1 MVVSISIYLIRHG
14 IAQHNVVIS
23 GQDRRD
29 WFDPDLTTSGRSS
42 MRKRAVFMRELLS
55 KGQTC
60 QQTHDSGTTETARS
74 GSATKTDSIRSVCGS
89 STGSIKKNITIVSS
103 PLFRCLETSMM
114 LHSEISSCVPE
125 FVTLRQLYCHELLR
139 EAYGVSLSDCRRK
152 KSELK
157 LLFPSFQ
164 FDIEMTEEDELWTP
178 MDRETVAS
186 IIGRIR
192 KFFHHIASTYTTEIS
207 PLDPKEN
214 ETEAVVI
221 LVTHGVWME
230 CCLNHYAPHLMQ
242 GGKRVYNGDVY
253 RAELKLDKRPVLLHN
268 VQFVSSGFQ

>member
-1 MVVSISIYLIRHG
+1 MIRHG

-42 MRKRAVFMRELLS
+42 MRKGAVFLRELLS
-55 KGQTC
+55 QGKMC
-60 QQTHDSGTTETARS
+60 QQSHDSDATDTERS
-74 GSATKTDSIRSVCGS
+74 GSATNTESLRSVCGS
-89 STGSIKKNITIVSS
+89 STDSIKKNVTIVSS
-103 PLFRCLETSMM
+103 PLSRCLETSMM
-114 LHSEISSCVPE
+114 LHGEISSCAPE
-125 FVTLRQLYCHELLR
+125 LVTVQPLYCHELLR
-139 EAYGVSLSDCRRK
+139 EAYGVSLSDRRRK

-157 LLFPSFQ
+157 LMFPSFQ
-164 FDIEMTEEDELWTP
+164 FDEDMTEEDELWTP

-186 IIGRIR
+186 INERIF
-192 KFFHHIASTYTTEIS
+192 KFVHHIASTYTAENS
-207 PLDPKEN
+207 PLDPNEN

-230 CCLNHYAPHLMQ
+230 CCLHHYAPYLMQ
-242 GGKRVYNGDVY
+242 GGRRVYNGDVY
-253 RAELKLDKRPVLLHN
+253 RAELKLDKRPFLLQN